1 MRQNRQFSRL
11 RHHLPPTPRPR
22 IRRPQVQRLRQ
33 SLNESQSLQ
42 SLAQTLAVV
51 LTRLGSGIAPSPRNE
66 RKIRILPTEL
76 RWFWLQV
83 LETVLGQEGLD
94 VVAGLFPDSEVVRAR
109 QQLLR
114 PNQEALQP
122 HRWDRLQPIPSRSRV
137 VKKCKEGGGHTISNC
152 VNQRAVANSIF
163 VKSGVSFCYSFRE
176 CMDGKNMP
184 VI

>member
-76 RWFWLQV
+76 GGLAAGAGDSFR
-83 LETVLGQEGLD
+83 TEGVD
-94 VVAGLFPDSEVVRAR
+94 VVAGLFPDSEAVRQTAAPPTQPR
-109 QQLLR
+109 GHAS
-114 PNQEALQP
+114 PTDGTVFNQF
-122 HRWDRLQPIPSRSRV
+122 HRGQGGEKMQRV
-137 VKKCKEGGGHTISNC
+137 VAI
-152 VNQRAVANSIF
+152 QLAIA
-163 VKSGVSFCYSFRE
+163 
-176 CMDGKNMP
+176 
-184 VI
+184 